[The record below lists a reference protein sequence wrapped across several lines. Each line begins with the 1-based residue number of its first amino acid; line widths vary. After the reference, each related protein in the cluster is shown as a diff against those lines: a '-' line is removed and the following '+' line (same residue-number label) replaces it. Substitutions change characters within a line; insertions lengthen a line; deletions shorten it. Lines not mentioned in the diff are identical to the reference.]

1 VLALKAIF
9 GKQIAGEM
17 ILAWGKYQ
25 QALSRQ
31 ALNDVKKRQRK
42 GSRKNK
48 ISSFCMHI
56 YYIDNYER
64 FKKI

>member
-1 VLALKAIF
+1 MKTVKKYYKTVVALLQVLALKAIF

-48 ISSFCMHI
+48 
-56 YYIDNYER
+56 N
-64 FKKI
+64 K